1 MTATNKLFSP
11 YRIGTME
18 LKNRIVMGPMGT
30 NLSNPDGSIAQEE
43 VAYYEARARG
53 GAGMIITEMIVFD
66 ERGKYQPRIPMLLN
80 DEHIQGWRS
89 VADAIH
95 AHGTKICIQ
104 LGHAGRETFPDF
116 INGLQPVAPSAV
128 PPPTG
133 IIPRELTVEE
143 IQDLVNKYAQAAG
156 RAVEA
161 GIDAIQ
167 IHGAHCYL
175 MANFMSPITN
185 KRSDEYGGGIEGR
198 LRFALEVV
206 RAIRNRVGSEF
217 PLLFRIAA
225 EEMTPGG
232 RSLEETKVMC
242 RLLVD
247 AGIDAIEV
255 SRGSLA
261 ALRWVVSPMGTPLA
275 LNLEYASEIKKVV
288 DVPVLTVDRINDP
301 IVAEHVLET
310 QNADLVVMA
319 RALLVDPDWPKK
331 VFMGRY
337 EDIVPCI
344 ACNQC
349 LFIVMGGSPLECT
362 MNPAVG
368 REDAFQIVPA
378 SDSKRVMIIGGGPAG
393 LEAAR
398 IASLRGHQVV
408 LYEMEDR
415 LGGQLNIASVPPT
428 KQELT
433 KAIRYL
439 SIQAEKS
446 GVQLE
451 MGKPVTPD
459 IIARI
464 KPDAVIVATG
474 AEPVK
479 PDIPGID
486 NPKVITAHDVLS
498 SKIAVGQKILVV
510 GGGMAGAE
518 TTDYLTNLPAD
529 ITLLEMTGEIASD
542 MVLWQ
547 REFLLERLKTA
558 GIRIMT
564 SAVVKEFL
572 DDGVVFLRND
582 KEERIV
588 GFDNIV
594 LAMGNRAANGLY
606 QDLKE
611 QVKELY
617 IIGDASSP
625 RNALDAIREGAEC
638 ARNI

>member
-1 MTATNKLFSP
+1 MTELSKLFSP

-66 ERGKYQPRIPMLLN
+66 ERGKYQPRIPMILN
-80 DEHIQGWRS
+80 DEHIQGWKS
-89 VADAIH
+89 IADAVH

-133 IIPRELTVEE
+133 IIPKELTVEE

-198 LRFALEVV
+198 LRLPLEVV
-206 RAIRNRVGSEF
+206 RAVRKRVGSEV

-225 EEMTPGG
+225 EEMSPGG

-242 RLLVD
+242 RMLVE

-261 ALRWVVSPMGTPLA
+261 ALRWVVPTMGTPLA
-275 LNLEYASEIKKVV
+275 FNLEYASEIKKVV
-288 DVPVLTVDRINDP
+288 DVPVLTVGRINDP
-301 IVAEHVLET
+301 FVAEHALET
-310 QNADLVVMA
+310 QKADLVVMA
-319 RALLVDPDWPKK
+319 RALLADPEWPNK
-331 VFMGRY
+331 VFAGEY

-349 LFIVMGGSPLECT
+349 LLIVMGGTPLKCT

-368 REDAFQIVPA
+368 REDAFQIVPVT
-378 SDSKRVMIIGGGPAG
+378 DPKKVMIVGGGPSG

-398 IASLRGHQVV
+398 IASRRGHKVV

-433 KAIRYL
+433 KATKYL

-451 MGKPVTPD
+451 TGKQVTAD
-459 IIARI
+459 TVARI
-464 KPDAVIVATG
+464 KPDVVIVATG
-474 AEPVK
+474 AGPVI
-479 PDIPGID
+479 PEIPGVD
-486 NPKVITAHDVLS
+486 NPKVITIHDVLS
-498 SKIAVGQKILVV
+498 CKTTVGQRILVV

-518 TTDYLTNLPAD
+518 TAHYLTNLSAE
-529 ITLLEMTGEIASD
+529 ITLLEMTEEIATD

-547 REFLLERLKTA
+547 REFLLEHLKIS
-558 GIRIMT
+558 GIHIMT

-572 DDGVVFLRND
+572 DDGVVFLKD
-582 KEERIV
+582 GKEQKLV

-594 LAMGNRAANGLY
+594 LAMGNRPVNGLY

-611 QVKELY
+611 HVTDLY
-617 IIGDASSP
+617 VIGDASSP

-638 ARNI
+638 GRNI

>member
-1 MTATNKLFSP
+1 MA
-11 YRIGTME
+11 

-30 NLSNPDGSIAQEE
+30 NLSNPDGTIAREE
-43 VAYYEARARG
+43 IAYYEARARG
-53 GAGMIITEMIVFD
+53 GAGMIITEMVVFN
-66 ERGKYQPRIPMLLN
+66 ERGKYQPRIPMISS
-80 DEHIQGWRS
+80 DSHIQGWKS
-89 VADAIH
+89 LAETVH
-95 AHGTKICIQ
+95 AHGTKIAIQ

-133 IIPRELTVEE
+133 IIPKELTVEE

-185 KRSDEYGGGIEGR
+185 KRCDEYGGGIEGR

-206 RAIRNRVGSEF
+206 RAIRKRVGNEV

-225 EEMTPGG
+225 EELTPGG

-261 ALRWVVSPMGTPLA
+261 ALRWVVPTMGTPLA
-275 LNLEYASEIKKVV
+275 LNVQYASEIKDVV
-288 DVPVLTVDRINDP
+288 DVPILTVGRISEP
-301 IVAEHVLET
+301 IVAEHILET
-310 QNADLVVMA
+310 KKADLVVMA
-319 RALLVDPDWPKK
+319 RALLVDPEWPKK
-331 VFMGRY
+331 ASLGRY

-349 LFIVMGGSPLECT
+349 LFTVMGGVPLNCT

-368 REDAFQIVPA
+368 REDEFQIVPA
-378 SDSKRVMIIGGGPAG
+378 TGSKKVMVVGGGPAG

-398 IASLRGHQVV
+398 IASLRGHRVV
-408 LYEMEDR
+408 LYEMEEK

-433 KAIRYL
+433 KATIYL
-439 SIQAEKS
+439 SVQAEKS

-451 MGKPVTPD
+451 IGKQVTTD
-459 IIARI
+459 IIDRI

-474 AEPVK
+474 AESVIPH
-479 PDIPGID
+479 IPGVN
-486 NPKVITAHDVLS
+486 NPKVITVKDVLS
-498 SKIAVGQKILVV
+498 SEVAVGQKILIV

-518 TTDYLTNLPAD
+518 TADYLTSLSTD
-529 ITLLEMTGEIASD
+529 ITILEMTEAIASD

-547 REFLLERLKTA
+547 REFLMERLSASGVK
-558 GIRIMT
+558 IMT
-564 SAVVKEFL
+564 SAVVSEFL
-572 DDGVVFLRND
+572 DDGVVFTKD
-582 KEERIV
+582 GKEVRIT
-588 GFDNIV
+588 GFDNII
-594 LAMGNRAANGLY
+594 LAMGNRAVNALY
-606 QDLKE
+606 DDLKE
-611 QVKELY
+611 HVTELY

-638 ARNI
+638 GRNI